1 MEQIKEIPKE
11 MLTPRE
17 RSVLYGIGKEVDHI
31 PYSLIGTEAAA
42 ELYGVDIRKTYT
54 DIETVIALE
63 KKMVDDFG
71 IGCMSIGP
79 RLKGIAEALGAS
91 MKYPKNNM
99 YLIEEPL
106 IADYKMLENMQV
118 INPYTDGKMPIMLK
132 MMEQLQKQFGD
143 YDILKSGVC
152 GPMTCAL
159 SLREAGMFLRD
170 LKKQPEEM
178 HHLLQ
183 FSLECIK
190 AWMKVVYDEFG
201 CVCSIA
207 DPASSM
213 NLIGKKHFENF
224 SKPYLKELV
233 VWAKSYM
240 GKSPSIHIC
249 GKSRKVWD
257 DLKEIGFSAFSVD
270 NCEDLFELKLH
281 LGGEMAISGNVPPV
295 DVLKNGD
302 IFSVI
307 QSVKECIE
315 KAANSPKGYLLSAG
329 CQIPLGTPKENLLA
343 YIYAARKYGKDA
355 VKGKGCR
362 KIP

>member
-11 MLTPRE
+11 MLTPKE
-17 RSVLYGIGKEVDHI
+17 RGVLYGMGKEVDHI

-42 ELYGVDIRKTYT
+42 KLYGVDIRRTYT
-54 DIETVIALE
+54 DIDTVIALE
-63 KKMVDDFG
+63 KKMIDDFG
-71 IGCMSIGP
+71 IGCMSVGP
-79 RLKGIAEALGAS
+79 RLKGIAEALGSS
-91 MKYPKNNM
+91 MKYPKDNM

-106 IADYKMLENMQV
+106 ISDYKMLEDMHV
-118 INPYTDGKMPIMLK
+118 INPYNDGQMPTMLK
-132 MMEQLQKQFGD
+132 MMGQLQKQFGN

-170 LKKQPEEM
+170 LKKQPEEI
-178 HHLLQ
+178 HHLLR

-190 AWMKVVYDEFG
+190 TWMKVVYDEFG

-213 NLIGKKHFENF
+213 DLIGKKHFENF

-233 VWAKSYM
+233 LWTKSYM

-295 DVLKNGD
+295 DVIKMEMYFL
-302 IFSVI
+302 
-307 QSVKECIE
+307 
-315 KAANSPKGYLLSAG
+315 
-329 CQIPLGTPKENLLA
+329 
-343 YIYAARKYGKDA
+343 
-355 VKGKGCR
+355 
-362 KIP
+362 

>member
-17 RSVLYGIGKEVDHI
+17 RSVLYGMGKEVDHI

-295 DVLKNGD
+295 DVLKNGIL
-302 IFSVI
+302 IFAEFTKCLFPSD
-307 QSVKECIE
+307 E
-315 KAANSPKGYLLSAG
+315 
-329 CQIPLGTPKENLLA
+329 
-343 YIYAARKYGKDA
+343 R
-355 VKGKGCR
+355 
-362 KIP
+362 

>member
-17 RSVLYGIGKEVDHI
+17 RSVLYGMGKEVDHI

-240 GKSPSIHIC
+240 GK
-249 GKSRKVWD
+249 
-257 DLKEIGFSAFSVD
+257 
-270 NCEDLFELKLH
+270 
-281 LGGEMAISGNVPPV
+281 M
-295 DVLKNGD
+295 
-302 IFSVI
+302 
-307 QSVKECIE
+307 Q
-315 KAANSPKGYLLSAG
+315 
-329 CQIPLGTPKENLLA
+329 
-343 YIYAARKYGKDA
+343 
-355 VKGKGCR
+355 
-362 KIP
+362 

>member
-11 MLTPRE
+11 MLTPKE
-17 RSVLYGIGKEVDHI
+17 RGVLYGMGKEVDHI

-42 ELYGVDIRKTYT
+42 KLYGVDIRRTYT
-54 DIETVIALE
+54 DIDTVIALE
-63 KKMVDDFG
+63 KKMIDDFG
-71 IGCMSIGP
+71 IGCMSVGP
-79 RLKGIAEALGAS
+79 RLKGIAEALGSS
-91 MKYPKNNM
+91 MKYPKDNM

-106 IADYKMLENMQV
+106 ISDYKMLEDMHV
-118 INPYTDGKMPIMLK
+118 INPYNDGQMPTMLK
-132 MMEQLQKQFGD
+132 MMGQLQKQFGN

-170 LKKQPEEM
+170 LKKQPEEI
-178 HHLLQ
+178 HHLLR

-190 AWMKVVYDEFG
+190 TWMKVVYDEFG

-213 NLIGKKHFENF
+213 DLIGKKHFENF

-233 VWAKSYM
+233 LWTKSYM

-295 DVLKNGD
+295 DVIKNGD
-302 IFSVI
+302 VFSVI

-315 KAANSPKGYLLSAG
+315 KAADSQKGYLLSAG

-343 YIYAARKYGKDA
+343 YICAARKYGKDA

-362 KIP
+362 VIH